1 LYRRS
6 DECDNYIQ
14 WCSVVRT
21 MYSWLIIRCV
31 VGEQINLLS
40 PQYNKPILGVH
51 RNRDNY
57 IRICIFKEYLKL
69 LNRFMK
75 SVGWPKPGYTSI
87 TCSIISNIPYNLIFT
102 TRFNDSSI
110 LIPNIS
116 CNYLNLSWA
125 DLTKRKENV
134 LDSIFFLMYPNF
146 SGWYKK

>member
-1 LYRRS
+1 
-6 DECDNYIQ
+6 
-14 WCSVVRT
+14 

-75 SVGWPKPGYTSI
+75 SVGWPKPGYASI

-116 CNYLNLSWA
+116 CDYLNLSWA
-125 DLTKRKENV
+125 DEHVGDVTVPTQVIEYNHN
-134 LDSIFFLMYPNF
+134 FLQADFPIRLNN
-146 SGWYKK
+146 SNQIKLLGNK